1 MAARINSRFDSN
13 DSLWKKSVGSRLGKS
28 LEVCNQPATLG
39 ILAVSAITMTITE
52 RPIIYL
58 LHANKVRSAEPWGS
72 KRIVP

>member
-1 MAARINSRFDSN
+1 MATQIHSRFDSS

-39 ILAVSAITMTITE
+39 VLAVSAITMTITE

-58 LHANKVRSAEPWGS
+58 LHANKIRSSEHWGS